1 MNLSDSN
8 RRPGRPSALASR
20 RRPATAS
27 APSSSAPSWLR
38 FAAPV
43 FVGVL
48 IVVAWT
54 LYVEFGDAPRMLPAP
69 AAVGQEFV
77 DRWGII
83 WDDMLITATN
93 ALIGLTV
100 GAVLAVI
107 LAGLAAA
114 WRPVDGML
122 APLIAALAVIPIVA
136 ITPILNTMFG
146 ASSQFG
152 RQAVATI
159 AAFIP
164 VFINVLRGLRQTR
177 PVHRDLLRASAA
189 NGAQT
194 FRLLTLPTALP
205 YLMTGLRVA
214 SSLAVIAALVAEY
227 FGGPSDGIGTSI
239 ATYAKSGRAALA
251 WAYVGGGI
259 IIGLVFFLVTSLLER
274 LVTRHAP
281 V

>member
-1 MNLSDSN
+1 MSTAG
-8 RRPGRPSALASR
+8 PG
-20 RRPATAS
+20 ATRL
-27 APSSSAPSWLR
+27 PQWLR
-38 FAAPV
+38 VVAPIG
-43 FVGVL
+43 VGVL
-48 IVVAWT
+48 MLVVWA
-54 LYVEFGDAPRMLPAP
+54 LYVEFGNAPRMLPSP
-69 AAVGQEFV
+69 LAVGEEFGL
-77 DRWGII
+77 RWGII
-83 WDDMLITATN
+83 WDDMVITATN
-93 ALIGLTV
+93 ALIGLTA
-100 GAVLAVI
+100 GAILAVV

-114 WRPVDGML
+114 WRPIDGML

-152 RQAVATI
+152 RQAVAMI

-164 VFINVLRGLRQTR
+164 VFVNVLRGLRQTK
-177 PVHRDLLRASAA
+177 PVHRDFMRASAA
-189 NGAQT
+189 TSGQT
-194 FRLLTLPTALP
+194 FRMLTLPTAMP

-214 SSLAVIAALVAEY
+214 ASLAVIAALVAEY

-259 IIGLVFFLVTSLLER
+259 LIGLVFFLITAFLER

-281 V
+281 G

>member
-1 MNLSDSN
+1 MSTAVV
-8 RRPGRPSALASR
+8 PGSR
-20 RRPATAS
+20 M
-27 APSSSAPSWLR
+27 PSWLR
-38 FAAPV
+38 VVAP
-43 FVGVL
+43 
-48 IVVAWT
+48 IVVGLLILAAWT
-54 LYVEFGDAPRMLPAP
+54 LYVEFGDAPRMLPSPIAI
-69 AAVGQEFV
+69 GQEFV
-77 DRWGII
+77 LRWGII
-83 WDDMLITATN
+83 WDDMVVTASN

-100 GAVLAVI
+100 GAILAVV
-107 LAGLAAA
+107 LAGLAASA
-114 WRPVDGML
+114 KPIDGML
-122 APLIAALAVIPIVA
+122 APLVAALAVIPIVA

-177 PVHRDLLRASAA
+177 PVHRDVLRASAA
-189 NGAQT
+189 SGAQT
-194 FRLLTLPTALP
+194 FRMLTLPTAVP

-227 FGGPSDGIGTSI
+227 FGGPADGIGTSI

-259 IIGLVFFLVTSLLER
+259 LIGLVFFLVTAFLER

-281 V
+281 G

>member
-1 MNLSDSN
+1 M
-8 RRPGRPSALASR
+8 SASLGTETRLA
-20 RRPATAS
+20 P
-27 APSSSAPSWLR
+27 WLR
-38 FAAPV
+38 VGAPIG
-43 FVGVL
+43 VGVL
-48 IVVAWT
+48 LLLAWT
-54 LYVEFGDAPRMLPAP
+54 LYVELGDAPRMLPSPLAI
-69 AAVGQEFV
+69 GEEFAL
-77 DRWGII
+77 RWNII
-83 WDDMLITATN
+83 SDDMVVTAAN

-100 GAVLAVI
+100 GSILAVV

-122 APLIAALAVIPIVA
+122 APLVAALAVIPIVA

-164 VFINVLRGLRQTR
+164 VFVNVLRGLRQTK
-177 PVHRDLLRASAA
+177 PVHRDLMRASAA
-189 NGAQT
+189 TGAQT
-194 FRLLTLPTALP
+194 FRMLTLPTAIP

-251 WAYVGGGI
+251 WAYVAGGI
-259 IIGLVFFLVTSLLER
+259 LIGLVFFLITAFLER

-281 V
+281 G